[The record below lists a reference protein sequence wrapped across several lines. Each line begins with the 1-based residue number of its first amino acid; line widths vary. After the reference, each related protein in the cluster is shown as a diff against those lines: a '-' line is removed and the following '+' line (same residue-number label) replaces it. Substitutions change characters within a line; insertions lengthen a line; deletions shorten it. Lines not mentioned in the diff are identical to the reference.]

1 MTSTLAVVMT
11 IVLGLPMDGTLI
23 GVATLKRIRFEV
35 MMMMMLLLLHI
46 FEHFIGGNVGDLRF
60 YHIKII

>member
-23 GVATLKRIRFEV
+23 GVATLKRIRFE
-35 MMMMMLLLLHI
+35 MMMMLLLLHI